1 MITAVDGCIYL
12 EHEMATVC
20 GYRFFGTPFIPP
32 ISDWA
37 FMLKAEERK
46 LKFESIPSDTEVLI
60 THTPPKGIQDA
71 KPDAPEK
78 FRYGCPFLLEQVQ

>member
-1 MITAVDGCIYL
+1 MTEV
-12 EHEMATVC
+12 M
-20 GYRFFGTPFIPP
+20 GYSFFGSPYIPP

-46 LKFESIPSDTEVLI
+46 QKFESIPTKVDILI

-71 KPDAPEK
+71 KEGAPEK
-78 FRYGCPFLLEQVQ
+78 MRYGCPFLLTEVT